1 MAEKKSRPAAFKAKA
16 AAPGGERRTITTKV
30 LENIP
35 SVPAFPAFPRSSRV
49 PMAVDSK
56 RYTRVLMPHLLLHNS

>member
-35 SVPAFPAFPRSSRV
+35 SVPAFPRSSRV